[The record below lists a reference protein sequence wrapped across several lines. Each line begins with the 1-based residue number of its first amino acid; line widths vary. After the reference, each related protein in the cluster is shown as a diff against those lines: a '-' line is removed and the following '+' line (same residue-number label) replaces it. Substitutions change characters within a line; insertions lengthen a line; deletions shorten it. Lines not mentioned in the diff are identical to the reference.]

1 MRAIIYI
8 CFCLFTLSCTQKKH
22 SANDA
27 VELDHTRSVSKGDSA
42 IGIPKTLTEIKSAY
56 SNTINNLK
64 QNSLQA
70 DSVKYNCAGE
80 KSGTITYFTKDG
92 KLILIRHSYHEYDH
106 FSAVDLYFVKDE
118 SLYFMYLQETVW
130 SFESGSSAE
139 PTTKDDI
146 TESRVYITNNQAI
159 QCLEK
164 KYTIKSKS
172 TNNPIPDQIQNKS
185 VECKNTA
192 SLIKN
197 FKNLLAF
204 KSKPKGSC
212 FEK

>member
-80 KSGTITYFTKDG
+80 RSGTITYFEKDG
-92 KLILIRHSYHEYDH
+92 KLILIKHSYNEYDH
-106 FSAVDLYFVKDE
+106 FSAVDQYFIKDD
-118 SLYFMYLQETVW
+118 SLYFTYSQQTAW
-130 SFESGSSAE
+130 SFESGSAAE
-139 PTTKDDI
+139 STTKDDI
-146 TESRVYITNNQAI
+146 TESRIYITNNQAI
-159 QCLEK
+159 LCLEK
-164 KYTIKSKS
+164 RYTIKSKS

-185 VECKNTA
+185 VECKNTG
-192 SLIKN
+192 SIIRNL
-197 FKNLLAF
+197 KNLLAF
-204 KSKPKGSC
+204 KSKPEGSC
-212 FEK
+212 LGK